1 MKYKEFL
8 QYLESNL
15 DAYKIFMN
23 KSMQFQRDKNSRRQ
37 AKKRWDEDKMQ
48 RAAYDMWK
56 KSMETLFNTLKQEIN
71 SDLNF
76 VWIEYMQKNNILETV
91 NDGIRDM
98 DFTAEE

>member
-8 QYLESNL
+8 QYLEINL

-23 KSMQFQRDKNSRRQ
+23 KAMQFQRDKNSKRPP
-37 AKKRWDEDKMQ
+37 KKRWDEDKMH

-56 KSMETLFNTLKQEIN
+56 KSMETLFNTLKNEIN
-71 SDLNF
+71 SDLDF
-76 VWIEYMQKNNILETV
+76 AWKEYMQKNNLLETV

-98 DFTAEE
+98 DFTLEE

>member
-23 KSMQFQRDKNSRRQ
+23 KAVQFQRDKNLKRP

-56 KSMETLFNTLKQEIN
+56 KSMETLFNTLKHEIN
-71 SDLNF
+71 SDIDF
-76 VWIEYMQKNNILETV
+76 VWKEYIQKNNLIETID
-91 NDGIRDM
+91 DGIRDM
-98 DFTAEE
+98 DFLSEE

>member
-8 QYLESNL
+8 QYLESDL
-15 DAYKIFMN
+15 DAYKIFMS

-76 VWIEYMQKNNILETV
+76 VWKEYIQKNNILETV